1 MRQAVYILGA
11 KRPLRTQ
18 IPQRFVERDTGI
30 EPAYPAWEAGVLPMN
45 YTCNK
50 TNIVQ
55 TGTKVKHRIARK
67 NAAKKGYCKSRIPIL

>member
-1 MRQAVYILGA
+1 MKLDSRNLAVLSR
-11 KRPLRTQ
+11 KKQ
-18 IPQRFVERDTGI
+18 VTGI

-67 NAAKKGYCKSRIPIL
+67 NAAKRVIVNRGFLYYNILLC